1 VETRVGLELGE
12 LRGGIRPFDV
22 GVSGL
27 IGETQTV
34 EDEALVGGIIFPA
47 IDDVSLTW
55 GVCLDA
61 QLQGEV
67 FGARGEVWTGQAAG
81 TYFMAALQSLNPN
94 AQGNNFPTPIRSTG
108 GWGELYMKP
117 CNNWTY
123 YVGFGID
130 DPVNGDVGFVTATNT
145 VGQIR
150 LNQVAWATAK
160 WDVTDFFELA
170 FEVSHRKTHFINPD
184 NASDAMLYHFSSSL
198 KY

>member
-1 VETRVGLELGE
+1 MELGE
-12 LRGGIRPFDV
+12 LLDGVRPLEF

-27 IGETQTV
+27 IGGTQAV
-34 EDEALVGGIIFPA
+34 ADEALIEGIIVPA

-61 QLQGEV
+61 QLQGQV

-81 TYFMAALQSLNPN
+81 TYFMATLQSLNPD
-94 AQGNNFPTPIRSTG
+94 AQGDNIPNPIRSIG
-108 GWGELYMKP
+108 GWGEVYMKP
-117 CNNWTY
+117 CQGWAF

-130 DPVNGDVGFVTATNT
+130 DPVNADVGFVTVDNT

-150 LNQVAWATAK
+150 LNQVAWATVK
-160 WDVTDFFELA
+160 WDVRDFFELG

-184 NASDAMLYHFSSSL
+184 NASDTMLYHFSSSL